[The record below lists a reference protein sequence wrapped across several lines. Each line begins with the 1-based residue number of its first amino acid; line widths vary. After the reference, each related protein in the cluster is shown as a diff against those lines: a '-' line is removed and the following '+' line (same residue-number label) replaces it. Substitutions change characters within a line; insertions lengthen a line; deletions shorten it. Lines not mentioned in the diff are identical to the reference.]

1 MKLLPDWKAILKRA
15 WSVKFMVLAGTLSA
29 GEVLPCRVTE
39 ARLMGMANFATEHGQ
54 RITLEIERG

>member
-39 ARLMGMANFATEHGQ
+39 ARLMGVANWTAEQGK
-54 RITLEIERG
+54 RITLEIEK